1 MADKQASDLFF
12 STGAPVNIKIEGKTS
27 PVIDKPLPPGMVKQL
42 AYRIINDEQKKSFEE
57 GMELN
62 FAFSVEYIGRF
73 RVHLYRQ
80 RGDTAMVIRYIKSR
94 IPSIEDL
101 NLPTILKQLVVK
113 AQGLVL
119 LVGATGAGKSTTL
132 ASMIDHRN
140 TTMTGHI
147 LTIEEPI
154 EYLHPQKK
162 SVVNQREV
170 GLDTLSFA
178 NALINAKR
186 EAPDVILVGEI
197 RDREAMQ
204 QLLAYADTGHLC
216 LATVHANN
224 ANQTLDRII
233 QFFPDSA
240 RPQLLQDLSANL
252 RAIVSQRLIPGIGGK
267 RVPAVEIL
275 LKSPEI
281 AGLIAKGDVGSLTQA
296 IAKSSEPGMQTLDQ
310 SLFALYESGKISEH
324 EALENAVFPEEL
336 AKKFRHASGAR
347 DDASYEGFTIGS

>member
-1 MADKQASDLFF
+1 M
-12 STGAPVNIKIEGKTS
+12 
-27 PVIDKPLPPGMVKQL
+27 
-42 AYRIINDEQKKSFEE
+42 
-57 GMELN
+57 
-62 FAFSVEYIGRF
+62 
-73 RVHLYRQ
+73 
-80 RGDTAMVIRYIKSR
+80 
-94 IPSIEDL
+94 
-101 NLPTILKQLVVK
+101 
-113 AQGLVL
+113 

-216 LATVHANN
+216 LATE
-224 ANQTLDRII
+224 IG
-233 QFFPDSA
+233 
-240 RPQLLQDLSANL
+240 
-252 RAIVSQRLIPGIGGK
+252 RAHV
-267 RVPAVEIL
+267 
-275 LKSPEI
+275 
-281 AGLIAKGDVGSLTQA
+281 
-296 IAKSSEPGMQTLDQ
+296 
-310 SLFALYESGKISEH
+310 
-324 EALENAVFPEEL
+324 
-336 AKKFRHASGAR
+336 
-347 DDASYEGFTIGS
+347 

>member
-1 MADKQASDLFF
+1 M
-12 STGAPVNIKIEGKTS
+12 
-27 PVIDKPLPPGMVKQL
+27 
-42 AYRIINDEQKKSFEE
+42 
-57 GMELN
+57 
-62 FAFSVEYIGRF
+62 
-73 RVHLYRQ
+73 
-80 RGDTAMVIRYIKSR
+80 
-94 IPSIEDL
+94 
-101 NLPTILKQLVVK
+101 
-113 AQGLVL
+113 

-240 RPQLLQDLSANL
+240 RPQLLQDLSANT
-252 RAIVSQRLIPGIGGK
+252 AGK
-267 RVPAVEIL
+267 SIRVH
-275 LKSPEI
+275 
-281 AGLIAKGDVGSLTQA
+281 
-296 IAKSSEPGMQTLDQ
+296 SEW
-310 SLFALYESGKISEH
+310 
-324 EALENAVFPEEL
+324 
-336 AKKFRHASGAR
+336 R
-347 DDASYEGFTIGS
+347 D

>member
-1 MADKQASDLFF
+1 
-12 STGAPVNIKIEGKTS
+12 
-27 PVIDKPLPPGMVKQL
+27 
-42 AYRIINDEQKKSFEE
+42 
-57 GMELN
+57 MELN
-62 FAFSVEYIGRF
+62 FAISVKYIGQF

-101 NLPTILKQLVVK
+101 NLPALLKQLVVE

-147 LTIEEPI
+147 LTIKEPI
-154 EYLHPQKK
+154 EYLHPHKK
-162 SVVNQREV
+162 SVVNQREI
-170 GLDTLSFA
+170 GLDTLSFTTA
-178 NALINAKR
+178 FINAKR
-186 EAPDVILVGEI
+186 EAPDVILIGEI
-197 RDREAMQ
+197 RDRETMQ

-233 QFFPDSA
+233 HFFPDSA
-240 RPQLLQDLSANL
+240 RAQLLQDLSANL

-275 LKSPEI
+275 LQSPDV
-281 AGLIAKGDVGSLTQA
+281 AGLIERGDVSSLTSA
-296 IAKSSEPGMQTLDQ
+296 IAESSKSGMQTLDQ
-310 SLFALYESGKISEH
+310 SLFELYNSGKISEH
-324 EALENAVFPEEL
+324 EALANAVFPEEL
-336 AKKFRHASGAR
+336 AVKFGNAKGAR
-347 DDASYEGFTIGS
+347 DDDNYDGFTISS